1 MGYRSGECRLMTIE
15 EYKEL
20 IAQDT
25 LKIGTGVELENVTDE
40 WYDEEGNLKE

>member
-25 LKIGTGVELENVTDE
+25 LKIGVELENVTYE

>member
-1 MGYRSGECRLMTIE
+1 MTIE

-25 LKIGTGVELENVTDE
+25 LKIGCKLEYVTDE

>member
-1 MGYRSGECRLMTIE
+1 VGYRSGECRLMTIE

-25 LKIGTGVELENVTDE
+25 LKIGCELEDVTDE

>member
-1 MGYRSGECRLMTIE
+1 MGSRSGARRVMTIE

-25 LKIGTGVELENVTDE
+25 LKIGCELEDVTDE